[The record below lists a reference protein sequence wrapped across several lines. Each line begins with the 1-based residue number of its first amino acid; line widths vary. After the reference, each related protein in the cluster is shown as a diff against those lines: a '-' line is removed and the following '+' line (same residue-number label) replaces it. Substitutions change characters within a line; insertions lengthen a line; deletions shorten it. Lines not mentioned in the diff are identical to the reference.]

1 MKLQIAI
8 CVLAMLWSGVSVAE
22 KTTYEMVLA
31 GKECKEG
38 SAQKTTCHYKIGESL
53 DFIISGIGTTD
64 TMVAFL
70 KSDIDGDFY
79 ASYSKKYECVFVRS
93 GMEKKG
99 AKRSPFTA
107 FISLKNGEVYNDR
120 VKCKTGYS
128 QAQPYAKEQLSR

>member
-1 MKLQIAI
+1 
-8 CVLAMLWSGVSVAE
+8 MLFSGASVAE
-22 KTTYEMVLA
+22 KTTNEMVLA
-31 GKECKEG
+31 GKKCEED
-38 SAQKTTCHYKIGESL
+38 SAQKTTCHYKVGESL
-53 DFIISGIGTTD
+53 DFIISGVGATD

-79 ASYSKKYECVFVRS
+79 ASYSMKYKCVFVRS

-107 FISLKNGEVYNDR
+107 FISLKNGEIYNDR

-128 QAQPYAKEQLSR
+128 QAQPYAKEKLSR